1 MAFFSSLPAG
11 FLAFVLAD
19 GGVDSNL
26 PFNIL
31 KIYFM
36 KKNIKIRTNISL
48 NLINKKNNPHLTT
61 KVIPQL

>member
-1 MAFFSSLPAG
+1 MVFFSSIPAG

-19 GGVDSNL
+19 GRVDSNL

-36 KKNIKIRTNISL
+36 KKKIKIRTNISY
-48 NLINKKNNPHLTT
+48 HLQWD
-61 KVIPQL
+61 IF

>member
-36 KKNIKIRTNISL
+36 KKN
-48 NLINKKNNPHLTT
+48 KNQD
-61 KVIPQL
+61 KYIIEFDQ